1 MIGKL
6 VAAATVLGVGALFLV
21 PVLAVSSM
29 SAEQV
34 LSPPAEVACSTSP
47 GVTVTSASLDTAQL
61 LNASDI
67 ISAAG
72 TVPRAGV
79 RGEIVGVAVGLDE
92 SDLTDLANP
101 AVPASLALPHEGVGS
116 DHDSVGV
123 FQQRPSQGWG
133 SVAQIMDVTLSAETF
148 FHRLAALPSWGP
160 LPAGLSQE
168 EVDALDGEA
177 AQKVQRS
184 GVADGSNY
192 AKFVALATQIVT
204 SAIVGA
210 GGPAVCATSGVP
222 LPPGAHLPAGVVAL
236 IHTAPAVDQQA
247 IAFALAQ
254 LGTLYL
260 WGGTGPRFDCSGLV
274 MEAYASAGV
283 VIPRTTYQQVGA
295 GTPVAQAA
303 LEPGDLV
310 FPDAGHV
317 QIYLG
322 GGLIVEAPETGQRVH
337 VTAIWGF
344 VTARRVVPW
353 VPQTPILV
361 DTSPSGTSGN
371 GWVTRA
377 GSQLMLNGRPWRFVG
392 WGGYAWTGCGNA
404 TMSPAQMG
412 QFFSQ
417 MRPNSV
423 FRMMEAESASPETIA
438 AVIQEASRYGV
449 HVVVTL
455 LDSLGGCGA
464 PYGDLNAN
472 PSFFD
477 RGNHDAWKAWV
488 TNLVET
494 YRGSSTILAWEIVNE
509 PSFQAIGTDRLLG
522 FYSEMSSYIKSI
534 DPNHLI
540 ETGSFGAWSE
550 GVDTYETLCAMPDID
565 ICDDHDYSGGV
576 PIPNAV
582 GNANYTSGKV
592 LIVGELDWRTAGG
605 DNLAYWGPPDS
616 NPNGMQAIEQAFAD
630 TPVLGGVLVW
640 ALDSSQIGGWR
651 NTDVNSIQIPSYP

>member
-423 FRMMEAESASPETIA
+423 FRMMEAESASPATIA
-438 AVIQEASRYGV
+438 AVIQEATRYGV

-477 RGNHDAWKAWV
+477 PGGHSAWESWA
-488 TNLVET
+488 NALVET
-494 YRGSSTILAWEIVNE
+494 YRNSPTIAAWEVVNE
-509 PSFQAIGTDRLLG
+509 PSPAIGDQRLID
-522 FYSEMSSYIKSI
+522 FYAEMSTDIKRLDSR
-534 DPNHLI
+534 HLV
-540 ETGSFGAWSE
+540 ETGSLGAWDY
-550 GVDTYETLCAMPDID
+550 GVATYEAINALPNID
-565 ICDDHDYSGGV
+565 IASDHDYSAGV

-582 GNANYTSGKV
+582 GNAGYTSGKA
-592 LIVGELDWRTAGG
+592 LYIGELDWRTAGG
-605 DNLAYWGPPDS
+605 DNLAYWNAPDAD
-616 NPNGMQAIEQAFAD
+616 PAGMQAIEESFAAV
-630 TPVLGGVLVW
+630 PVLAGVSVW
-640 ALDSSQIGGWR
+640 ALDSSQLGGYR
-651 NTDVNSIQIPSYP
+651 EQDVNSVVIPAA